1 MRSYSDEQRK
11 LLLDG
16 IRRIAA
22 GEAMASGVP
31 QDRMPVV
38 SVLDPYTRATFN
50 PPAFSQRV
58 LADMKRQF
66 GDTGAVQTPPVMAGE
81 DFGEFW
87 RADPDRMGAT
97 IFWVGGRPASELE
110 AAKREGRA
118 LPSLHSPFWAP
129 EADKVIAAG
138 AEALASEAM
147 RLMPKGVTARSVAAI
162 TRLAFLIRSR

>member
-1 MRSYSDEQRK
+1 S
-11 LLLDG
+11 LDG
-16 IRRIAA
+16 SRRIAA

-66 GDTGAVQTPPVMAGE
+66 GDTGAVQMPPVMAGE

-97 IFWVGGRPASELE
+97 IFWVGGRPASEPSGLR
-110 AAKREGRA
+110 AQARIVTSRSASAPCGAVQCGLIWREIE
-118 LPSLHSPFWAP
+118 S
-129 EADKVIAAG
+129 
-138 AEALASEAM
+138 ASDE
-147 RLMPKGVTARSVAAI
+147 RTSGPSVAAGGVCAVPGVVAPA
-162 TRLAFLIRSR
+162 TPLRKSSPTKSPPA